1 MKRNENDASALQA
14 KLAKKQA
21 LAEEQAALEALNPP
35 ANGKAPVVPKKKLAA
50 KPKDSLEDLLSVGL
64 GPGTKKRAK

>member
-14 KLAKKQA
+14 KVGKKQA
-21 LAEEQAALEALNPP
+21 LAEEQAALQALNSP
-35 ANGKAPVVPKKKLAA
+35 ASGKAPVVPKKLAA

-64 GPGTKKRAK
+64 GPGAKKRAK